1 MTDKDESK
9 TSTKE
14 KAGAKHESKKERQ
27 ARLRKRTDRTA

>member
-1 MTDKDESK
+1 MAAKDESK

-27 ARLRKRTDRTA
+27 ARLLKRSDRTA